1 MSIRKLRAGRVST
14 ATAETYVGEYG
25 TIFYDEI
32 LGTLRI
38 SDGETVGGNPLT
50 LVSEDFNF
58 TFGDFIATT
67 GPDGGASLSSVNEN
81 QDVNILSNGTGSINI
96 VGDFHVH
103 AVELGGLDSP
113 SIFNVKADGQI
124 RMLVPGADSAEGAV
138 AIIGSLD
145 GVQQPPINP
154 GVMLHLTGIE
164 PQSGTPIPS
173 RIYNDSL
180 GTFGALVFRRYDNTA
195 LDPEAVGADQEIMR
209 ISSTA
214 HDGSEIPSTANA
226 RIVFRTIDAQT
237 TTNHS
242 GKIELYAVASASTTL
257 TKVMTADVANG
268 VTANITTSSITANA
282 STFNLANT
290 TATTINFGGAADTIN
305 IGTAALTLNVG
316 GGSGTVTI
324 AGNLTVNG
332 TTTTVNSTILSVTD
346 KNIELG
352 KVVTPTNT
360 TANGGGIT
368 LLAGTDVNK
377 TFNWV
382 ISTAAWTS
390 SEHLNLASG
399 KAYYIN
405 GTSVLNST
413 TLGSTVVD
421 SSLTSVGT
429 LTNLSVTNTI
439 TGSIS
444 GNAGT
449 VTNGVYT
456 NGSYANPSWITS
468 LAASKVGLGSVE
480 NTALSTWAGS
490 TNLITTGTLTNLVVA
505 GSMRY
510 DGAQNNATASGF
522 NKTGGTVT
530 ANGRTGQLTTNAD
543 LLAKNTAGTFTV
555 NNTYITS
562 AKDVVIVNLA
572 SGGTANSYAISVT
585 SINSAGSFSIT
596 VCNNGTGPLSESL
609 VINFAILKVS

>member
-25 TIFYDEI
+25 IIFYDEI

-38 SDGETVGGNPLT
+38 SDGATVGGNPLT

-67 GPDGGASLSSVNEN
+67 EPGDGASLSSVNEN
-81 QDVNILSNGTGSINI
+81 QDVNIKSNGTGSVNI

-103 AVELGGLDSP
+103 ADELGGLSSP
-113 SIFNVKADGQI
+113 SIFNVKSDGQI
-124 RMLVPGADSAEGAV
+124 RMLVPGADSTEGAV

-145 GVQQPPINP
+145 GVQQPPVNT
-154 GVMLHLTGIE
+154 GVMLHVTGIE

-195 LDPEAVGADQEIMR
+195 LDPQAVGADQEIMR

-214 HDGSEIPSTANA
+214 HDGSVIPGTANA

-316 GGSGTVTI
+316 GGSGTVTV
-324 AGNLTVNG
+324 AGNLAVNG
-332 TTTTVNSTILSVTD
+332 T
-346 KNIELG
+346 
-352 KVVTPTNT
+352 
-360 TANGGGIT
+360 
-368 LLAGTDVNK
+368 
-377 TFNWV
+377 
-382 ISTAAWTS
+382 
-390 SEHLNLASG
+390 
-399 KAYYIN
+399 
-405 GTSVLNST
+405 
-413 TLGSTVVD
+413 
-421 SSLTSVGT
+421 
-429 LTNLSVTNTI
+429 
-439 TGSIS
+439 
-444 GNAGT
+444 
-449 VTNGVYT
+449 
-456 NGSYANPSWITS
+456 
-468 LAASKVGLGSVE
+468 
-480 NTALSTWAGS
+480 
-490 TNLITTGTLTNLVVA
+490 
-505 GSMRY
+505 MRY
-510 DGAQNNATASGF
+510 NGAQNNATSSGF

-572 SGGTANSYAISVT
+572 SGGTVNSYAISVT
-585 SINSAGSFSIT
+585 SINSAGSFNVT
-596 VCNNGTGPLSESL
+596 VHNNGAGPLSEAL